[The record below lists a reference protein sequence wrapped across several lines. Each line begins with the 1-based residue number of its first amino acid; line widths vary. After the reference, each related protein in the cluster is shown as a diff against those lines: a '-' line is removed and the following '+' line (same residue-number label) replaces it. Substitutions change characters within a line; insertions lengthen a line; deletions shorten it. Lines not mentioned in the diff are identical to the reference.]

1 VPSNTGRRNIRA
13 IALVVAVMSLTTA
26 LGAPVADGSA
36 APVVPKTT
44 ELGHGPTVVFVS
56 GLGSSRND
64 WLPTA
69 RKLLGRYRVVLVD
82 LPGNGD
88 TPLPDPFSFAIVGDA
103 LDAVLA
109 KQNADSTIVVA
120 HQMGGRAALAA
131 LAAHPGRAKGLVLID
146 VAVGLPMQVDDQQK
160 KQVLDMLDQSYES
173 MSKMMF
179 SNMGRDT
186 TQSKAIYT
194 AVSQTPPA
202 TVKAYVREGFFTDGN
217 KDAKALKIPTRM
229 LITGGMWKSGMTSGA
244 ALKRLGWDD
253 TTATVLRI
261 PEAAYWV
268 MKDQPDT
275 LAAIISDFAAARIA
289 AKK

>member
-1 VPSNTGRRNIRA
+1 VRSNTGRRSIHA
-13 IALVVAVMSLTTA
+13 VAAVAAVVTVLSLTTA
-26 LGAPVADGSA
+26 LAAADPVAL
-36 APVVPKTT
+36 KTT
-44 ELGHGPTVVFVS
+44 ELGHGPTVVFVP
-56 GLGSSRND
+56 GLGASRND

-88 TPLPDPFSFAIVGDA
+88 SPLPDPFSFATVGDA

-109 KQNADSTIVVA
+109 KQNPDSTIVVA

-131 LAAHPGRAKGLVLID
+131 LAAHPGRAKGLILID
-146 VAVGLPMQVDDQQK
+146 VPVGVPVPIDDQQK
-160 KQVLDMLDQSYES
+160 KQFLDFMDQSYES
-173 MSKMMF
+173 VAKMMF

-186 TQSKAIYT
+186 TQSQAIFT

-229 LITGGMWKSGMTSGA
+229 LITSGMWKSGMTSGA
-244 ALKRLGWDD
+244 ALKRLGWED
-253 TTATVLRI
+253 TTAAVQRI

-275 LAAIISDFAAARIA
+275 LAAIISEFAAARIA